1 MICLN
6 LGVLQEHDL
15 RDYADKKLE
24 VMKSF
29 QRDSTV
35 SHVSD
40 LQMTVFQLSNKQ
52 QYLEI
57 LPEFSLAVSMFS

>member
-6 LGVLQEHDL
+6 LGVSQEHDL
-15 RDYADKKLE
+15 QDYAEKNLE
-24 VMKSF
+24 AVKSF

-57 LPEFSLAVSMFS
+57 LPEFSLAVSTFS